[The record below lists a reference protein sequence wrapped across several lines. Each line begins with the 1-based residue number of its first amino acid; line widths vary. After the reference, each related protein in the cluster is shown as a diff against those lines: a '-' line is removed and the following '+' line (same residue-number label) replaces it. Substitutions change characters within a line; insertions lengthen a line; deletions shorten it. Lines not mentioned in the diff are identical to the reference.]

1 MRVRMKIKISGTR
14 DGQEWPDRGDE
25 IDLPDDEA
33 EQLLRYNAAEAVTET
48 EPDTTDEDDG
58 AGEQEAEET
67 APEPA
72 PQEPDEETA
81 TAPDTAETRPRSRRK
96 A

>member
-25 IDLPDDEA
+25 IDLPEDEA

-48 EPDTTDEDDG
+48 EPDTTDEDE
-58 AGEQEAEET
+58 GEQEAEET
-67 APEPA
+67 DPEPA